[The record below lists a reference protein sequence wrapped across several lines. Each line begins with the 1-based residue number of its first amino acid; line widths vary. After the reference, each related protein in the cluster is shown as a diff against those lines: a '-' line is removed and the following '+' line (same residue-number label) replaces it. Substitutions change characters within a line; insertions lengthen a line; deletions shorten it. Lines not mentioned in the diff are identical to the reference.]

1 MRFFVFFCIFLYSLM
16 LRYLHRHNTK
26 RNHNMA
32 KTRHLQQRMSQRSIQ
47 QEWLD
52 LVKRFGMDDGDK
64 VVLNQRGIDCALDT
78 MKKLA
83 TQLQKM
89 RTRGGLVLVQEGDD
103 EITTYSINSFQF
115 NTKQRNNNATYQ

>member
-1 MRFFVFFCIFLYSLM
+1 
-16 LRYLHRHNTK
+16 
-26 RNHNMA
+26 
-32 KTRHLQQRMSQRSIQ
+32 MSQRSIQ